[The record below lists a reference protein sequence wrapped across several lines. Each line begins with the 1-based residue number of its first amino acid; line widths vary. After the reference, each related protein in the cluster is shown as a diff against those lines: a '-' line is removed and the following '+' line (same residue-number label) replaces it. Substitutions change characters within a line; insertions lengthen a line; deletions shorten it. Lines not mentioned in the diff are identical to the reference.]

1 MMFTYK
7 DVYVKQEYHNEN
19 LRTAEHR
26 RLIREVTSAENSVL
40 RSLYP
45 NVANSVKQFYA
56 GMRSKQVAEE
66 QMAGAAQV
74 TPVHR
79 KS

>member
-26 RLIREVTSAENSVL
+26 RLIREVASAEKAIL
-40 RSLYP
+40 RYMYT
-45 NVANSVKQFYA
+45 NVANIVKVVFA
-56 GMRSKQVAEE
+56 GMRSQPATEE
-66 QMAGAAQV
+66 QATGVAQV

-79 KS
+79 QS

>member
-1 MMFTYK
+1 MFTYK

-40 RSLYP
+40 RSLYT
-45 NVANSVKQFYA
+45 NVANSIKQVYA
-56 GMRSKQVAEE
+56 GMRSKQATKE

-74 TPVHR
+74 TPVLR
-79 KS
+79 KN

>member
-1 MMFTYK
+1 MFTYK

-26 RLIREVTSAENSVL
+26 RLIREVTSAENSIL

-45 NVANSVKQFYA
+45 NVANIVKRF
-56 GMRSKQVAEE
+56 MRGCVPNQSPKNRWQA
-66 QMAGAAQV
+66 
-74 TPVHR
+74 PLR
-79 KS
+79 